1 MNDMIYQM
9 IKATLDAF
17 NMYPIS
23 NPALQQQVDDYKA
36 RLTAFAERQNDI
48 GAFYGNYAASGLQEE
63 YMSLITK
70 VAMSGTSA
78 APADSSGS
86 NATAASLPTVRE
98 YLMQYQSAYNELCN
112 DPQRARGKA
121 AYEQLFAV
129 AERTDDMLEAQL
141 IIERERL
148 LWKIVAEDSLGI
160 FENTLS
166 QMDPLSLATT
176 ASLHQQIKAYEKADS
191 DEELSYLLEKTQWPV
206 AEAVAAYT
214 CKMTIAATV
223 ASLLLKYTK
232 AKNEVYLWNEKTL
245 KNAVKS
251 VLEYRS
257 TLRKTL
263 NVLHQLDM
271 TVEELFRDEG
281 AKIWMLSPENADQFG
296 KHKYALHPQNYD
308 AYLDV
313 LKNEIM
319 ADIAPEAL
327 LKRKPEK
334 VVWFA

>member
-17 NMYPIS
+17 DLYPIS
-23 NPALQQQVDDYKA
+23 NPALQQQVDDYKG
-36 RLTAFAERQNDI
+36 RLTAFAETQSDV
-48 GAFYGNYAASGLQEE
+48 GAFYGNYMASGLQEE

-70 VAMSGTSA
+70 VAMSCTGT
-78 APADSSGS
+78 
-86 NATAASLPTVRE
+86 ATADTAGGNTQASSVPTVKE
-98 YLMQYQSAYNELCN
+98 YLMQYQAAYNELCN

-121 AYEQLFAV
+121 AYQQLFAV
-129 AERTDDMLEAQL
+129 ADRTEDMLEAQL

-148 LWKIVAEDSLGI
+148 LWNIVAEDSLGI

-176 ASLHQQIKAYEKADS
+176 ALLHQQIAAYQKADS
-191 DEELSYLLEKTQWPV
+191 DEALSYLLEKAQWSV
-206 AEAVAAYT
+206 AVEVAAYT

-232 AKNEVYLWNEKTL
+232 AKNEVYLWNDRTL

-263 NVLHQLDM
+263 NVLRQLDM

-281 AKIWMLSPENADQFG
+281 TKIWMLSPENADQFG

-308 AYLDV
+308 AYLDI

-319 ADIAPEAL
+319 ADISIEEL